1 MAFSPPGA
9 ETPQSLRD
17 SNDVVRVQFVAG
29 ATPSDAQPPLE
40 EPEIPVRH
48 EPKSRLGVL
57 EARLAALEADR
68 GPRRRKKK
76 AAAVEKQ
83 ESVVDDDEEANDGF
97 LLAFL
102 VAGGVDAPRAVRA
115 AGRLRLRGSYASSQA
130 FATIPAA
137 TLQQAGLR
145 AHEIRATLR
154 AARGKGHDAIE
165 VDHRGRVRR
174 SAQAAPRAAR
184 RPEFVGAPAT
194 CADPLGRA
202 PSKIAPDRVACKNQD
217 LVQYYSS
224 PSSSAGIGSAGGH
237 SDATLDA
244 SNVSNAAAGAGA
256 GPGAGA
262 ASGMSTSTRSGRNDE
277 RGSGSRGASTAKG
290 AA

>member
-17 SNDVVRVQFVAG
+17 SSDVVRVQFVAG

-40 EPEIPVRH
+40 EPEMPVRH

-83 ESVVDDDEEANDGF
+83 ETGEEEDEANDGF

-145 AHEIRATLR
+145 AHEIRATPVSYTHL
-154 AARGKGHDAIE
+154 
-165 VDHRGRVRR
+165 
-174 SAQAAPRAAR
+174 
-184 RPEFVGAPAT
+184 
-194 CADPLGRA
+194 
-202 PSKIAPDRVACKNQD
+202 
-217 LVQYYSS
+217 
-224 PSSSAGIGSAGGH
+224 
-237 SDATLDA
+237 TLPTKA
-244 SNVSNAAAGAGA
+244 
-256 GPGAGA
+256 
-262 ASGMSTSTRSGRNDE
+262 
-277 RGSGSRGASTAKG
+277 
-290 AA
+290 

>member
-17 SNDVVRVQFVAG
+17 SSDVVRVQFVAG

-40 EPEIPVRH
+40 EPEMPVRH

-83 ESVVDDDEEANDGF
+83 ETGEEEDEANDGF

-145 AHEIRATLR
+145 ARTRSVRLYARRGSRGRPAGRAA

-202 PSKIAPDRVACKNQD
+202 PSKIAPDR
-217 LVQYYSS
+217 
-224 PSSSAGIGSAGGH
+224 GGML
-237 SDATLDA
+237 AQLKTQLELRR
-244 SNVSNAAAGAGA
+244 
-256 GPGAGA
+256 
-262 ASGMSTSTRSGRNDE
+262 RSGRLHQP
-277 RGSGSRGASTAKG
+277 
-290 AA
+290 

>member
-1 MAFSPPGA
+1 M
-9 ETPQSLRD
+9 
-17 SNDVVRVQFVAG
+17 
-29 ATPSDAQPPLE
+29 
-40 EPEIPVRH
+40 RH

-83 ESVVDDDEEANDGF
+83 ENVEEDEANDGF

-154 AARGKGHDAIE
+154 AAKATMRSKSTTEAE
-165 VDHRGRVRR
+165 FAEALKPRRAPRVDPNSWAHRRRAQIR
-174 SAQAAPRAAR
+174 SAER
-184 RPEFVGAPAT
+184 RRRLRQTE
-194 CADPLGRA
+194 
-202 PSKIAPDRVACKNQD
+202 
-217 LVQYYSS
+217 
-224 PSSSAGIGSAGGH
+224 
-237 SDATLDA
+237 
-244 SNVSNAAAGAGA
+244 
-256 GPGAGA
+256 
-262 ASGMSTSTRSGRNDE
+262 
-277 RGSGSRGASTAKG
+277 
-290 AA
+290 

>member
-17 SNDVVRVQFVAG
+17 SSDVVRVQFVAG

-40 EPEIPVRH
+40 EPEMPVRH

-83 ESVVDDDEEANDGF
+83 ETGEEEDEANDGF

-130 FATIPAA
+130 FATIRGDAAASWPA
-137 TLQQAGLR
+137 R
-145 AHEIRATLR
+145 ARIRATLR
-154 AARGKGHDAIE
+154 
-165 VDHRGRVRR
+165 
-174 SAQAAPRAAR
+174 RAAR
-184 RPEFVGAPAT
+184 ARPRGP
-194 CADPLGRA
+194 
-202 PSKIAPDRVACKNQD
+202 
-217 LVQYYSS
+217 
-224 PSSSAGIGSAGGH
+224 
-237 SDATLDA
+237 
-244 SNVSNAAAGAGA
+244 AAAR
-256 GPGAGA
+256 A
-262 ASGMSTSTRSGRNDE
+262 AKATR
-277 RGSGSRGASTAKG
+277 
-290 AA
+290 

>member
-1 MAFSPPGA
+1 M
-9 ETPQSLRD
+9 
-17 SNDVVRVQFVAG
+17 
-29 ATPSDAQPPLE
+29 
-40 EPEIPVRH
+40 RH

-83 ESVVDDDEEANDGF
+83 ESVADDDEEANDGF

-154 AARGKGHDAIE
+154 AARLARQALRAAPQRRAAKATMRSKSTTE
-165 VDHRGRVRR
+165 AEFAEALKPRRAPRVDPNSWAHRRRAQIR
-174 SAQAAPRAAR
+174 SAER
-184 RPEFVGAPAT
+184 RRRLRQTE
-194 CADPLGRA
+194 
-202 PSKIAPDRVACKNQD
+202 
-217 LVQYYSS
+217 
-224 PSSSAGIGSAGGH
+224 
-237 SDATLDA
+237 
-244 SNVSNAAAGAGA
+244 
-256 GPGAGA
+256 
-262 ASGMSTSTRSGRNDE
+262 
-277 RGSGSRGASTAKG
+277 
-290 AA
+290 